1 MSTISIINHMIYVV
15 ESYIYYKKQVVVKIN
30 ILEILSNPS
39 QLDKLIDAFNHA
51 KKQNFPSNPYLL

>member
-1 MSTISIINHMIYVV
+1 MIYVV